1 MGADYARTVSETTI
15 AGHAGAVH
23 VRTWEHPDPR
33 RVVVLVHGYGE
44 HLGRYEHV
52 AATLVERGAE
62 VWALDHAGHGRSE
75 GERALLL
82 DLDGAVADLHQ
93 VVACARE
100 ARPQLPVAMVAHS
113 MGGALG
119 TRHGELHPG
128 ELAGLVLSAPVL
140 GTWAP
145 ALQMVGLDDMPE
157 VPIDPAT
164 LSRDPAVGEA
174 YAADPLVYHGPIRRA
189 TVGATVNALLELA
202 LDADRVTGPV
212 LWQHG
217 ADDELV
223 PVEGTRRG
231 IALLRNADVEERI
244 YPGAR
249 HEIFNEV
256 NRDEV
261 LADTAA
267 FLERVTAATLI
278 P

>member
-15 AGHAGAVH
+15 AGHVGAVH
-23 VRTWEHPDPR
+23 VRTWEHPEPR
-33 RVVVLVHGYGE
+33 RVVVLVHGFGE
-44 HLGRYEHV
+44 HVGRYEHV
-52 AATLVERGAE
+52 AATFVERGAE
-62 VWALDHAGHGRSE
+62 VWGLDHAGHGRSE

-82 DLDGAVADLHQ
+82 DLDGAVADLHE
-93 VVACARE
+93 VVGRARE
-100 ARPQLPVAMVAHS
+100 ARPGVPVAMVAHS

-119 TRHGELHPG
+119 TRYAELHPG
-128 ELAGLVLSAPVL
+128 ELAGLALSAPLL
-140 GTWAP
+140 GSWAP
-145 ALQMVGLDDMPE
+145 AMQMVGLEELPY

-164 LSRDPAVGEA
+164 LSRDPAVGED

-189 TVGATVNALLELA
+189 TVGATVNALLNLA

-223 PVEGTRRG
+223 PVDGTRRG

-267 FLERVTAATLI
+267 FLERVTGATHA
-278 P
+278 

>member
-1 MGADYARTVSETTI
+1 MGADYARTVNETTI

-23 VRTWEHPDPR
+23 VRTWEHPEPGLI
-33 RVVVLVHGYGE
+33 VVLVHGYGE
-44 HLGRYEHV
+44 HVGRYEHV

-62 VWALDHAGHGRSE
+62 VWGLDHAGHGRSE

-93 VVACARE
+93 VVTRARA
-100 ARPQLPVAMVAHS
+100 ARPALPVAMVGHS
-113 MGGALG
+113 MGGALA
-119 TRHGELHPG
+119 TRYAELHPG
-128 ELAGLVLSAPVL
+128 ELAGLALSGPVL
-140 GTWAP
+140 GSWAP
-145 ALQMVGLDDMPE
+145 AMQMVGLEVLPE
-157 VPIDPAT
+157 VPVDPST

-174 YAADPLVYHGPIRRA
+174 YAADPLVYHGPFQRA
-189 TVGATVNALLELA
+189 TVGAALTGLLNIA
-202 LDADRVTGPV
+202 LDADGVTGPV

-223 PVEGTRRG
+223 PVDGTRRG

-267 FLERVTAATLI
+267 FLVRVTGATHA
-278 P
+278 

>member
-1 MGADYARTVSETTI
+1 MI
-15 AGHAGAVH
+15 
-23 VRTWEHPDPR
+23 
-33 RVVVLVHGYGE
+33 
-44 HLGRYEHV
+44 
-52 AATLVERGAE
+52 
-62 VWALDHAGHGRSE
+62 
-75 GERALLL
+75 
-82 DLDGAVADLHQ
+82 
-93 VVACARE
+93 
-100 ARPQLPVAMVAHS
+100 
-113 MGGALG
+113 
-119 TRHGELHPG
+119 
-128 ELAGLVLSAPVL
+128 
-140 GTWAP
+140 
-145 ALQMVGLDDMPE
+145 GLDEMPE

-174 YAADPLVYHGPIRRA
+174 YVADPLVYHGPMRRA
-189 TVGATVNALLELA
+189 MVAAALTGLLNIA

-267 FLERVTAATLI
+267 FLERVTGATQA
-278 P
+278 